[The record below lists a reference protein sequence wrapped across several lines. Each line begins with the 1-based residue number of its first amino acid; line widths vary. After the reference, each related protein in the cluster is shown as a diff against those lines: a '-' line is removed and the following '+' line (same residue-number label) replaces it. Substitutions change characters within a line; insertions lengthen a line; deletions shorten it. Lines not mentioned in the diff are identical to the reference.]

1 MKTDKVLITG
11 SKGFVGKHLS
21 RRLIENGTSII
32 SSSSKNYEN
41 NLDITNMNQLQS
53 IEKVQAIIHLA
64 AKTGVTDSIYKPY
77 ETYYTNLM
85 GTLNLLE
92 FARLRNVHKFIFVS
106 TYVYGQPKYLPIDE
120 MHPVNPHSPYNKS
133 KLLAEQLCQD
143 YSHDF
148 GIDIVTLRP
157 FYIYGPG
164 SRPYSFV
171 SSAIRQINENG
182 KVLLS
187 GEHTKRD
194 FLFISDFV
202 NLLEIML
209 DEFPNGYNLYNVG
222 YGTSYTLREVSEILT
237 KLLNKKK
244 ITIEYDNEYRP
255 GDVINMEADISKVSN
270 AFNWKPIV
278 SIDKGLKLTI
288 ENLLS
293 Y

>member
-1 MKTDKVLITG
+1 V
-11 SKGFVGKHLS
+11 
-21 RRLIENGTSII
+21 
-32 SSSSKNYEN
+32 
-41 NLDITNMNQLQS
+41 
-53 IEKVQAIIHLA
+53 
-64 AKTGVTDSIYKPY
+64 
-77 ETYYTNLM
+77 

-92 FARLRNVHKFIFVS
+92 FARLRNVRKFIFIS

-120 MHPVNPHSPYNKS
+120 KHPVDPHSPYNKS
-133 KLLAEQLCQD
+133 KLLAEQLCQN

-148 GIDIVTLRP
+148 GIDVVTLRP

-164 SRPYSFV
+164 SRSSSFI

-202 NLLEIML
+202 NLLETIL

-222 YGTSYTLREVSEILT
+222 YGTSHTLREVSEILA

-244 ITIEYDNEYRP
+244 ITIYYDNKSRP
-255 GDVINMEADISKVSN
+255 GDVINMKADISKVSS
-270 AFNWKPIV
+270 AFNWKPMV
-278 SIDKGLKLTI
+278 SIDQGLKLMI
-288 ENLLS
+288 ENSLS

>member
-1 MKTDKVLITG
+1 MKTDKVLVTG
-11 SKGFVGKHLS
+11 SKGFVGKHLC

-32 SSSSKNYEN
+32 SNSKNNEN
-41 NLDITNMNQLQS
+41 NLDVTNMNQLQS
-53 IEKVQAIIHLA
+53 IKKVQAIIHLA
-64 AKTGVTDSIYKPY
+64 AKANVMYSIDKPY
-77 ETYYTNLM
+77 ETYYTNLL

-92 FARLRNVHKFIFVS
+92 FTRLRNIRKFIFIS

-120 MHPVNPHSPYNKS
+120 KHPVSPHSPYNKS
-133 KLLAEQLCQD
+133 KLLAEQLCEN

-148 GIDIVTLRP
+148 GIDVVTLRP
-157 FYIYGPG
+157 FCIYGPE

-202 NLLEIML
+202 NLLEIIL

-222 YGTSYTLREVSEILT
+222 YGTSHTLREVSEIMA

-244 ITIEYDNEYRP
+244 ITIDYDNEGRP
-255 GDVINMEADISKVSN
+255 GDIINMEADISKVSN
-270 AFNWKPIV
+270 TFNWKPMV
-278 SIDKGLKLTI
+278 GIDKGLKLTI
-288 ENLLS
+288 QNSLS